1 MGPPFITINFSAKS
15 AFFQLRL
22 FLSFLINY
30 TQGQQKMIV
39 DFHTHIFPDKIAE
52 KAIQTMQQN
61 TGFPIDIIPTE
72 SELIKNMKES
82 GADDGLG
89 IDVSI
94 LLPVCTN
101 PEKCWSLNEFAR
113 SINEKYASVQAGS
126 GEKKLISFGA
136 IHPAMGDLRN
146 AIYRIKEMGFK
157 GIKLH
162 PDNQNTFFDDENYIK
177 IIEYAEE
184 NGLITVVH
192 SGFDGTDFHEI
203 RCTPFRILNVLK
215 RIQPERLIMAH
226 MGANFMWY
234 DAEQTICGK
243 GLYFDTAFV
252 NKRIE
257 TQQFIRLM
265 EKNGPEK
272 ILFGT
277 DSPWDNQ
284 KEDLDYIKN
293 LPINEGDR
301 KMILG
306 ENAAKLLGL

>member
-1 MGPPFITINFSAKS
+1 
-15 AFFQLRL
+15 
-22 FLSFLINY
+22 
-30 TQGQQKMIV
+30 MIV

-52 KAIQTMQQN
+52 KAIQTMQEN
-61 TGFPIDIIPTE
+61 TGFPIDVIPTE
-72 SELIKNMKES
+72 TSLINSMKKTAEH
-82 GADDGLG
+82 DGCG
-89 IDVSI
+89 INLSI

-113 SINEKYASVQAGS
+113 SINEKYSALPADSS
-126 GEKKLISFGA
+126 EPRLLSFGA

-177 IIEYAEE
+177 IIQYAEE
-184 NGLITVVH
+184 NDLITLVH
-192 SGFDGTDFHEI
+192 SGYDGTDFHEI

-215 RIQPERLIMAH
+215 RIQPRKLIMAH

-234 DAEQTICGK
+234 DAEQTLCGK
-243 GLYFDTAFV
+243 GLFFDTAFV

-257 TQQFIRLM
+257 TDQMIRLI
-265 EKNGPEK
+265 EKNGPET
-272 ILFGT
+272 ILFGS
-277 DSPWDNQ
+277 DSPWNSQ
-284 KEDLDYIKN
+284 SEDLQFIKN
-293 LPINEGDR
+293 LPLSEGDK

-306 ENAAKLLGL
+306 DNAVKLLGL